1 MTSFF
6 ITYFL
11 TSSCTR
17 LSFQRNFAY
26 FCRMLLAGLFN
37 LRIVDVIDIIL
48 FAILLYEIY
57 NLVKGTAAIRIFIGI
72 IAIYLIWKVVKA
84 FEMQLLTEILGQ
96 FISVGFIA
104 LIVVFQPEIRQF
116 LLMVGNT
123 RIIKSQR
130 KRFLFWKFKINNPVN
145 LNIDKIVKACQKM
158 AETRTGAL
166 IVITQQNELNAYIAT
181 GQPIDARISE
191 SLLETIFFKNSPLHD
206 GAVVISGDNI
216 RAARCILPVSNRG
229 DLPQGVGLRHRA
241 AVGITEKS
249 DAVAIIVSEERG
261 RISYG
266 YEGRLV
272 INVTPSELSNFLEN
286 LFK

>member
-1 MTSFF
+1 
-6 ITYFL
+6 
-11 TSSCTR
+11 
-17 LSFQRNFAY
+17 
-26 FCRMLLAGLFN
+26 MLLAGLFN

-249 DAVAIIVSEERG
+249 DALAIIVSEERG

>member
-1 MTSFF
+1 
-6 ITYFL
+6 
-11 TSSCTR
+11 
-17 LSFQRNFAY
+17 
-26 FCRMLLAGLFN
+26 MLLAGLFN